1 MSYHYGL
8 TGPSVVVDTACS
20 SSLVA
25 LSLARQALLPGG
37 GGGGG
42 GGEAAAGAALVAGV
56 NAMLSPATTAMF
68 KAAGARLLWGLGKR
82 PVALRA
88 ALLAPHTALA

>member
-25 LSLARQALLPGG
+25 LHLARQALLP
-37 GGGGG
+37 GGGG